1 MKWICFIR
9 RLGDDKQVSKPRAA
23 ACSIYSMSAEQMRDY
38 ATHSNGQD
46 WSHVQETKVGS
57 TPTWFKLA
65 LIARQD

>member
-1 MKWICFIR
+1 MKLMCFIR

-46 WSHVQETKVGS
+46 QSHAQETKVGS
-57 TPTWFKLA
+57 TLTWLKLA
-65 LIARQD
+65 LI

>member
-46 WSHVQETKVGS
+46 QSHVQETKVGS
-57 TPTWFKLA
+57 TPTWLKLA